1 MWFGHGLGPFG
12 HTQPGGLGPALTMV
26 PTIDN
31 FCHAPEAISIIAL
44 STIHNGVTIIPDA
57 CLTKTANYVT

>member
-31 FCHAPEAISIIAL
+31 FCHAPEAS
-44 STIHNGVTIIPDA
+44 GVA
-57 CLTKTANYVT
+57 E

>member
-12 HTQPGGLGPALTMV
+12 HTKPGGLGPALTMV

-31 FCHAPEAISIIAL
+31 FCHAPETIDEAKLLTAPHVPTIYTYVLSIL
-44 STIHNGVTIIPDA
+44 
-57 CLTKTANYVT
+57 KRRYY

>member
-1 MWFGHGLGPFG
+1 MWLGHGLGPFG

-31 FCHAPEAISIIAL
+31 FCHAPETNGTTEL
-44 STIHNGVTIIPDA
+44 STPLKSGYEPGLEN
-57 CLTKTANYVT
+57 L

>member
-26 PTIDN
+26 PTLEN
-31 FCHAPEAISIIAL
+31 FCHAIGMTDTFKLAVVLFKIGCEIVHKNDINHIV
-44 STIHNGVTIIPDA
+44 ST
-57 CLTKTANYVT
+57 